1 MWLRR
6 IGSSTIWKP
15 FVHFGAACLGLG
27 ESVILLL
34 FNSDRIAL
42 DQAFR
47 IGALLAIAGSLL
59 LSFGMQRVF
68 KSQVANRKSLAGD
81 LRADR
86 AVSAP
91 FGSNVSLC
99 SGISVFRVWS
109 NSMRVE
115 YGLSSRLF

>member
-1 MWLRR
+1 MTEAPPSFWLVLLCVLAASGFGMWLGR

-27 ESVILLL
+27 EPAVLLL

-59 LSFGMQRVF
+59 LSFGIQRAF
-68 KSQVANRKSLAGD
+68 KSQAA
-81 LRADR
+81 
-86 AVSAP
+86 
-91 FGSNVSLC
+91 
-99 SGISVFRVWS
+99 
-109 NSMRVE
+109 
-115 YGLSSRLF
+115 SRRPASR